1 MKFLENET
9 ICLRA
14 LEPEDAE
21 YLYKWENDTALW
33 QMGSTLS
40 PYSRFAI
47 EEYLK
52 DARLDIFATRQ
63 LRLMVAAKTDSGN
76 VAGMIDLYDFDPL
89 HRRAGVGIL
98 IDPDY
103 QNKGLATQALKE
115 MERYA
120 FDFLHFHQLYAYVP
134 NVNTASY
141 KLFQKLGYQSA
152 GVLKEWLCVGKK
164 WLDVTIMQKF
174 IDA

>member
-14 LEPEDAE
+14 LEPEDAG

-33 QMGSTLS
+33 QMGATLS

-63 LRLMVAAKTDSGN
+63 LRLMVTVKTDSGN
-76 VAGMIDLYDFDPL
+76 VAGMIDLYDFDPH

-141 KLFQKLGYQSA
+141 KLFRKLGYQSA
-152 GVLKEWLCVGKK
+152 GVLKEWLYVGKK